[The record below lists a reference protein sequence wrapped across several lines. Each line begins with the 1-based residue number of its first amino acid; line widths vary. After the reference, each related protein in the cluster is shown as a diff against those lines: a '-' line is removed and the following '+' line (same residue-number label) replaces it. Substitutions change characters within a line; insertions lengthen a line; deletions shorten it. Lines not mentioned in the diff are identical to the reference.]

1 MPWSSA
7 CAETQNA
14 SLATGTHITFSPHA
28 VCKCLHVPGA
38 SPQLS
43 DHICVTH
50 YHQCAGDRKQ
60 HQELVDRELTAL
72 LGLVAV
78 VKCDDSHIVAVR
90 HGEGLLQGQKKV
102 TTSP

>member
-1 MPWSSA
+1 MPWVSA
-7 CAETQNA
+7 CADAQPA
-14 SLATGTHITFSPHA
+14 SLATGTHITVSPHA

-43 DHICVTH
+43 DHICVAH

-60 HQELVDRELTAL
+60 HHELVDRELTAL

-78 VKCDDSHIVAVR
+78 VESDVGHIVAV
-90 HGEGLLQGQKKV
+90 HNGEGLLQGQKRV
-102 TTSP
+102 TNNP